1 VERSGPDD
9 ARDDAPDDGW
19 DDDAHIYPAAP
30 IPAHERTW
38 RHPSEIGQTAW
49 TATEPP
55 VTIGRGL
62 LVTSGA
68 IGSALGVAVLYLL
81 LPAGAPSPSAS
92 PTVTSSVASLRPP
105 AVTVAEE
112 PAVSS
117 MLLGEP
123 TEVRTDG
130 PGLTLPAPDTPSTVL
145 VMSVEAPTE
154 EPLSVAVA
162 IEGAPY
168 VVTTAN
174 ALDSIGAIDL
184 LGPGDAELTP
194 RMAAELVLIEGD
206 LAYLAPSQ
214 QMEVVSFAAT
224 ATAEAGET
232 VTVLA
237 DDPTE
242 VAYVES
248 GTAGG
253 VPELDAGRIVEG
265 TPVVDDQ
272 GALVALCTVVI
283 DGDGAH
289 VEFIPVVDPTTDP
302 TTPTSSA
309 ADTEDPDD
317 ADIDVTDDGAVDG
330 GGAATDPTSTSVAA
344 GSVGADRP
352 TTTTT
357 MISTS
362 ASVTATTASPSTSGA
377 TSAPTA
383 WAGLRFDGAP
393 ASAPLTVTGVVAGS
407 PAMAAGVMVGER
419 VTAIDGVE
427 VSSVDDVVAAI
438 KRHQP
443 GEVMKLTLAA
453 RTTTTSAG
461 SSGASGQS
469 GQSATT
475 STTMPGSGQSAGSTG
490 STGST
495 GGSAGTRTISVVLAV
510 YAPTV

>member
-19 DDDAHIYPAAP
+19 DDDAPIYPAAP
-30 IPAHERTW
+30 VPAHERTW

-49 TATEPP
+49 VASEPP

-92 PTVTSSVASLRPP
+92 PTVTSSVVSLRPP

-123 TEVRTDG
+123 TEVRIDG

-145 VMSVEAPTE
+145 VMSVEEPTQ

-194 RMAAELVLIEGD
+194 RMAAELVSIEGD
-206 LAYLAPSQ
+206 LAYLAPSEE
-214 QMEVVSFAAT
+214 MEVVSFAAT
-224 ATAEAGET
+224 ASAEAGQT

-242 VAYVES
+242 VAYVEW
-248 GTAGG
+248 GTDGG

-265 TPVVDDQ
+265 TPVIDGE
-272 GALVALCTVVI
+272 GALVALCTVII

-289 VEFIPVVDPTTDP
+289 VELIPVIDPTRDP
-302 TTPTSSA
+302 TGDPSAPTSSE
-309 ADTEDPDD
+309 ADG
-317 ADIDVTDDGAVDG
+317 TDDTVDGSGTGGDTAVD
-330 GGAATDPTSTSVAA
+330 PSSTSP
-344 GSVGADRP
+344 S
-352 TTTTT
+352 TTTT
-357 MISTS
+357 ISTS
-362 ASVTATTASPSTSGA
+362 ASVTTTTTAPPASGT

-453 RTTTTSAG
+453 RATTTSTTTGSAG
-461 SSGASGQS
+461 SSGSSGS
-469 GQSATT
+469 PATT
-475 STTMPGSGQSAGSTG
+475 STTTATSGQTAGGGTATTG
-490 STGST
+490 ATTG
-495 GGSAGTRTISVVLAV
+495 AGTPAGTGASRTISVVLAA

>member
-1 VERSGPDD
+1 
-9 ARDDAPDDGW
+9 
-19 DDDAHIYPAAP
+19 
-30 IPAHERTW
+30 
-38 RHPSEIGQTAW
+38 
-49 TATEPP
+49 
-55 VTIGRGL
+55 
-62 LVTSGA
+62 
-68 IGSALGVAVLYLL
+68 
-81 LPAGAPSPSAS
+81 
-92 PTVTSSVASLRPP
+92 
-105 AVTVAEE
+105 
-112 PAVSS
+112 
-117 MLLGEP
+117 
-123 TEVRTDG
+123 
-130 PGLTLPAPDTPSTVL
+130 
-145 VMSVEAPTE
+145 MSVEAPTE

-302 TTPTSSA
+302 TTRCAPL
-309 ADTEDPDD
+309 
-317 ADIDVTDDGAVDG
+317 
-330 GGAATDPTSTSVAA
+330 
-344 GSVGADRP
+344 
-352 TTTTT
+352 
-357 MISTS
+357 
-362 ASVTATTASPSTSGA
+362 SVT
-377 TSAPTA
+377 
-383 WAGLRFDGAP
+383 R
-393 ASAPLTVTGVVAGS
+393 
-407 PAMAAGVMVGER
+407 E
-419 VTAIDGVE
+419 E
-427 VSSVDDVVAAI
+427 
-438 KRHQP
+438 
-443 GEVMKLTLAA
+443 
-453 RTTTTSAG
+453 
-461 SSGASGQS
+461 
-469 GQSATT
+469 
-475 STTMPGSGQSAGSTG
+475 
-490 STGST
+490 
-495 GGSAGTRTISVVLAV
+495 
-510 YAPTV
+510 

>member
-117 MLLGEP
+117 VLLGEP

-130 PGLTLPAPDTPSTVL
+130 PGVTLPAPDTPSTVL

-224 ATAEAGET
+224 TTAEAGET

-309 ADTEDPDD
+309 AGTEDPDD

-357 MISTS
+357 TMISTS
-362 ASVTATTASPSTSGA
+362 ASVTNTTASPSTSGA
-377 TSAPTA
+377 TSAPSA

-419 VTAIDGVE
+419 VTAIDGVG

-453 RTTTTSAG
+453 RTTTTSTSAG
-461 SSGASGQS
+461 SSGAA

-475 STTMPGSGQSAGSTG
+475 STTVPGSGQSPGSTA
-490 STGST
+490 
-495 GGSAGTRTISVVLAV
+495 GSAGTRTISVVLAA

>member
-1 VERSGPDD
+1 MERSGPDD

-19 DDDAHIYPAAP
+19 DDDAPIYPAAP

-92 PTVTSSVASLRPP
+92 PTVTSSVATLRPP

-123 TEVRTDG
+123 TEVRIDG

-145 VMSVEAPTE
+145 VMSVEAPTQ

-194 RMAAELVLIEGD
+194 RMAAELVSIEGD
-206 LAYLAPSQ
+206 LAYLAPRQ

-224 ATAEAGET
+224 ATAEAGQT

-242 VAYVES
+242 VEYVEA

-289 VEFIPVVDPTTDP
+289 VELIPVVDPTTDP
-302 TTPTSSA
+302 AAPSSSEA
-309 ADTEDPDD
+309 STDDTDTDAGEDDDDSDD
-317 ADIDVTDDGAVDG
+317 AD
-330 GGAATDPTSTSVAA
+330 GGAGTATDPSSTSVAGA
-344 GSVGADRP
+344 SSDADRP
-352 TTTTT
+352 STTTTT
-357 MISTS
+357 IPAS
-362 ASVTATTASPSTSGA
+362 ASVTTTTSVPSTSGV

-393 ASAPLTVTGVVAGS
+393 SSSPLTVTGVVAGS
-407 PAMAAGVMVGER
+407 PAMAAGVSSPLGDSRMPLLG
-419 VTAIDGVE
+419 TCTHSP
-427 VSSVDDVVAAI
+427 VSSYL
-438 KRHQP
+438 P
-443 GEVMKLTLAA
+443 
-453 RTTTTSAG
+453 TTRGRRG
-461 SSGASGQS
+461 S
-469 GQSATT
+469 
-475 STTMPGSGQSAGSTG
+475 
-490 STGST
+490 
-495 GGSAGTRTISVVLAV
+495 L
-510 YAPTV
+510 